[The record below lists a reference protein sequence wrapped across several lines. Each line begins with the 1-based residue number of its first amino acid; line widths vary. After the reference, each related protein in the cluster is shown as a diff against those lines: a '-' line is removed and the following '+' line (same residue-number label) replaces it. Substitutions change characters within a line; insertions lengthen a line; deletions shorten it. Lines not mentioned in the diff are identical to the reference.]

1 LAWPDRFRKR
11 RSCSLPFLL
20 AAVVGYWVLVLAGAF
35 SGAELAVSELGV
47 SGSNA
52 GYLRVVSIAAVLFT
66 GVIIAQIIARSGIGI
81 ASGTTRKWPG
91 GGIAGGAHRQQAE
104 AG

>member
-35 SGAELAVSELGV
+35 SGAELAVSELG
-47 SGSNA
+47 S
-52 GYLRVVSIAAVLFT
+52 LAVTPDTCAWF
-66 GVIIAQIIARSGIGI
+66 Q
-81 ASGTTRKWPG
+81 
-91 GGIAGGAHRQQAE
+91 
-104 AG
+104 